1 MNMSRE
7 QRQEGQLAGAR
18 AKIEKRNDRA
28 ARAQLVDSILD
39 HQEREKLPIA
49 ALSSALRLMEA
60 ITTDLQQLGPAETRL
75 DLLRM
80 AETAKILHGIGRLE
94 LGESTANTLTVAVPR
109 EELEARLARLRA
121 TDPQGAASQ

>member
-1 MNMSRE
+1 MNMSKE
-7 QRQEGQLAGAR
+7 ARQAGQQKSVETRIAN
-18 AKIEKRNDRA
+18 RNDRA
-28 ARAQLVDSILD
+28 ARAQMVDRILD

-49 ALSSALRLMEA
+49 AMTSALRLMEA
-60 ITTDLQQLGPAETRL
+60 ITTDLQQLGPAESRL

-121 TDPQGAASQ
+121 TDPQAPSTQ